1 MVGLAG
7 FFVVFGLFVVV
18 FGVGFLVVV
27 VVGVVEL
34 VVGAAV
40 VDVVVDWVV
49 LVVVISAVVLSL
61 VVELIEEELL
71 VDGRSP
77 SETASEA
84 VAFSMM
90 GSSVRARATIS
101 GEVVTVISVLDPGES
116 VGIKLCAPRERVV
129 PSEG

>member
-49 LVVVISAVVLSL
+49 LVVISAVVLSL